1 MIPQEDIPQ
10 ENLFTELETIY
21 YSLIAMIQE
30 NAVPLIIGGAFL
42 CYFAVNWWRQS
53 RDSQLRNVRERWKA
67 ITSKATKISSAF
79 RGRIG
84 LIETAGTMELEG
96 DIYLIDS
103 VTNEELVDSE
113 RVTPLRLELTQEQIL
128 PNLAENELCFE
139 KYVYRA
145 HKENKSLRINIS
157 DGTLQEQLQSR
168 FEDAKEEKFRNPGN
182 WELTDR
188 WIIKKVTRALP
199 TKDDTYVSLRKTPR
213 GGEIIAFR
221 RRGIQEHET
230 ILSEAT
236 PLPLIDLDPKVTQGH
251 LKLAMFGLIIYE
263 FLLMYTIFAEL
274 DPTFLL
280 DRATIPWYIVLIVAF
295 LGKYWVD
302 KTKTAYFAYYR
313 AYTGP
318 EETFKLV
325 GGTGEVSTYTTKV
338 YEIELHSHPAIPL
351 ANLLKYNPE
360 DIKDERITGLEKR
373 VTHLS
378 AKLASAKSKHDQL
391 LSILQHKDQQLDQ
404 SREKHIEAFDDG
416 AIFALTTYRVKQLE
430 DDGKTPQEY
439 MQKRQGPDTLAWF
452 KELKPLLFL
461 IIIGVGAFYVLS
473 NFLQWF
479 QEIQL
484 GGTGEIFS
492 TQLILGLIVLAI
504 ILFFLLRSS
513 K

>member
-1 MIPQEDIPQ
+1 MMQQE
-10 ENLFTELETIY
+10 LFTDLETFY

-30 NAVPLIIGGAFL
+30 NAVPLIIGFAFL
-42 CYFAVNWWRQS
+42 CYFGANQWRKS
-53 RDSQLRNVRERWKA
+53 RDSQLRNVREHWKA

-79 RGRIG
+79 KGRIG
-84 LIETAGTMELEG
+84 LVETAGTMELEG

-103 VTNEELVDSE
+103 VTNDELIDSE
-113 RVTPLRLELTQEQIL
+113 RVTALRLELTQEQIL
-128 PNLAENELCFE
+128 PNLAENEICFE
-139 KYVYRA
+139 KYEFRA
-145 HKENKSLRINIS
+145 RKENKDGLRIDITKGS
-157 DGTLQEQLQSR
+157 LQEQLQLR
-168 FEDAKEEKFRNPGN
+168 FKDEKEEKFRKPGN
-182 WELTDR
+182 WELKDR
-188 WIIKKVTRALP
+188 WIVKKFTRVLP
-199 TKDDTYVSLRKTPR
+199 TKNDTYVSLRKTPK

-221 RRGIQEHET
+221 RQGIQEHET

-236 PLPLIDLDPKVTQGH
+236 PLPLIDLDPNVTKGH
-251 LKLAMFGLIIYE
+251 LQLAMFGLIIYE

-280 DRATIPWYIVLIVAF
+280 DRATIPWYFVLVVAF
-295 LGKYWVD
+295 VGKYWVD
-302 KTKTAYFAYYR
+302 KTKIAYFAYYR
-313 AYTGP
+313 AYSGA
-318 EETFKLV
+318 EETFKLRGV
-325 GGTGEVSTYTTKV
+325 AGEISTYTTKV
-338 YEIELHSHPAIPL
+338 FEIELHAHPAIPL
-351 ANLLKYNPE
+351 ANLLKFNPE
-360 DIKDERITGLEKR
+360 DIKDERISGLEQR
-373 VTHLS
+373 VTNLS

-439 MQKRQGPDTLAWF
+439 VQKQQGTDTLTWF
-452 KELKPLLFL
+452 KEIKPLLFL
-461 IIIGVGAFYVLS
+461 IVIGVGAFFLIT

-492 TQLILGLIVLAI
+492 TQFILGLIVLSI